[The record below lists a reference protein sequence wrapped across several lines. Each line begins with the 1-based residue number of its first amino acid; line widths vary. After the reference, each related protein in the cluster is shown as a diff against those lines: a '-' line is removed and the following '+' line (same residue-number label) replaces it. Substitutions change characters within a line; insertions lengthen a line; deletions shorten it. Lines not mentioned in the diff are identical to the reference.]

1 MQQGTAVATASCPPT
16 PYLWEEVPQG
26 RSSASLHQYLGT
38 YHSLP
43 AWALNSTPGATGR
56 WSSQPEGM
64 TCKGY
69 ILTAPD
75 LVPMAMMRSSGSK
88 ARALGWLGKPCS
100 TVCGRG
106 EGICPGTAAPR
117 PSRAHPRQP
126 SGSAAAAHWDTSRV
140 YLGCACVVNPETGSH
155 PPAGMEGL
163 SPWAPPRAKPP
174 SLSTPV
180 STPLCTGPWQQT
192 KRKDRFKE
200 LQAQKWTPSASG
212 GGVPHPIP
220 TGTD

>member
-1 MQQGTAVATASCPPT
+1 
-16 PYLWEEVPQG
+16 
-26 RSSASLHQYLGT
+26 
-38 YHSLP
+38 
-43 AWALNSTPGATGR
+43 
-56 WSSQPEGM
+56 
-64 TCKGY
+64 
-69 ILTAPD
+69 
-75 LVPMAMMRSSGSK
+75 MAMMRSSGSK

-126 SGSAAAAHWDTSRV
+126 SGSAAATHWDTSRV
-140 YLGCACVVNPETGSH
+140 HLCCACVVNPETGSH

-192 KRKDRFKE
+192 KRKDKVQGGAGTEEDPICLRR
-200 LQAQKWTPSASG
+200 WGSAPHSYRHRLKRG
-212 GGVPHPIP
+212 EVPCCLGSPVKSMVLPRHRPYVEVRGQP
-220 TGTD
+220 LKSSRQRL